1 MSALDLTPDEL
12 MAAEYVL
19 GLLEPEALL
28 EARGRIASEPEFAA
42 AVEWWE
48 SKLAPL
54 LDELGGAEAGPEL
67 WARIETAMSEA
78 GARSDGQN
86 GAETGA
92 AGGEVVALRRRVRYW
107 QATAAM
113 GLAASVAALV
123 FALLPLM
130 RAPVTP
136 VVTEPSVTA
145 TPTLPPLVAE
155 VPIDD
160 IGQRFAVMWL
170 PERGELLVTA
180 AALTSD
186 GVHDH
191 ELWLLADEGAP
202 RSLGVIRPGGVTR
215 VTLTPAIAALIRDG
229 SSIAVSREPLGGKP
243 PNADLGPVVAQG
255 TLART

>member
-1 MSALDLTPDEL
+1 MSAPDLTPDEL

-19 GLLEPEALL
+19 GLLEGAALL
-28 EARGRIASEPEFAA
+28 EARGRVTREPQFAA
-42 AVEWWE
+42 AVQWWE
-48 SKLAPL
+48 TKLAPL
-54 LDELGGAEAGPEL
+54 LDELGGAEPGPEL
-67 WARIETAMSEA
+67 WARIES
-78 GARSDGQN
+78 
-86 GAETGA
+86 
-92 AGGEVVALRRRVRYW
+92 AGGDATGGSDTEGRGEVAVLRRRVRYW

-136 VVTEPSVTA
+136 TVSEPA
-145 TPTLPPLVAE
+145 TPTAPVAPPLVAE
-155 VPIDD
+155 VPIEDTA
-160 IGQRFAVMWL
+160 QRFAVMWL

-180 AALTSD
+180 AGLTAD

-191 ELWLLADEGAP
+191 ELWLLADEGPP
-202 RSLGVIRPGGVTR
+202 RSLGVIRPGEVTR
-215 VTLTPAIAALIRDG
+215 VTLAPEIAALIQPG
-229 SSIAVSREPLGGKP
+229 SQVAVSREPLGGKP